1 MLHSFQSV
9 QFSGI
14 VFHQKAAGMKLFQVF
29 MQSMYQISTLSN
41 NVQAGISCLMESND
55 TTVSFIYVVKFHGKI
70 AIYQSFSSEGH
81 RFEISPILHL
91 SINIVRH
98 KVTFMF
104 LSLQMRLHVQYVRVR
119 WFPLIV
125 VMKLL
130 LELLYHYFLT
140 PKQFTVLYA

>member
-1 MLHSFQSV
+1 MLLDFMEKLQSIIGLK
-9 QFSGI
+9 SPI
-14 VFHQKAAGMKLFQVF
+14 
-29 MQSMYQISTLSN
+29 
-41 NVQAGISCLMESND
+41 
-55 TTVSFIYVVKFHGKI
+55 
-70 AIYQSFSSEGH
+70 
-81 RFEISPILHL
+81 PILHL

-119 WFPLIV
+119 WFPLTV